1 MTAGFEQH
9 LAQYRDLRRQLEENV
24 LGLATS
30 IDGRRFEFQASLY
43 ATGLGPGSYVM
54 ILPAQSLEPAKVALP
69 VASI

>member
-1 MTAGFEQH
+1 VTAGFEQH
-9 LAQYRDLRRQLEENV
+9 LAEYRDLRRRLEENV

-54 ILPAQSLEPAKVALP
+54 LEHESGQGWARC
-69 VASI
+69 SRSG